1 MGGIGL
7 AFLLLFWFFVF
18 YFIVLPLDLPRKQEQ
33 KKIMALIVQKFGGT
47 SVGSPEKIKAVAE
60 RVLRYKSQGNQMVV
74 VLSAMSG
81 ETNRL
86 VALASQ
92 MQEFPDTREMDML
105 LSTGEQVTIALF
117 AMAIKH
123 AGGDAISFL
132 GDQVKILTDSVHT
145 KARIESIDSEKILAE
160 LEQGRVVII
169 AGFQGVNELGDIT
182 TLGRGGSDTT
192 AVALAASLKADSCE
206 IFTDVEGV
214 YTTDPNICS
223 KARKID
229 RISYDEML
237 ELASLGAKVLD
248 IRSVTFAK
256 RYNVPIHVRS
266 TFTETEGTWVVE
278 EDKQMEGMIVSGVTY
293 NKNEARITVSGVP
306 NQPGLAAKIFT
317 PISDADIIVDMI
329 IQNQDAGRGKAD
341 MTFTVMRTDYERTLK
356 LLQDVVSKIGAE
368 QVQGDTNITK
378 ISIVGVGMRNHSGIA
393 ATMFSVLAKE
403 GINISM
409 ISTSEIKVSCVI
421 EEKYTELAIRALHDA
436 FELDKVNLPTEEA

>member
-1 MGGIGL
+1 
-7 AFLLLFWFFVF
+7 
-18 YFIVLPLDLPRKQEQ
+18 
-33 KKIMALIVQKFGGT
+33 MALIVQKFGGT

-60 RVLRYKSQGNQMVV
+60 RVLRGKNQGNKMVV

-92 MQEFPDTREMDML
+92 MQELPDTREMDML

-117 AMAIKH
+117 AMAVKQ
-123 AGGDAISFL
+123 AGADAVSFL
-132 GDQVKILTDSVHT
+132 GDQVKINTDSVHT
-145 KARIESIDSEKILAE
+145 KARIESIDSDKIMTE
-160 LEQGRVVII
+160 LNQGRVVVI
-169 AGFQGVNELGDIT
+169 AGFQGVNDKGDIT

-192 AVALAASLKADSCE
+192 AVALAAALKADSCE
-206 IFTDVEGV
+206 IYTDVEGV

-256 RYNVPIHVRS
+256 RYKVPVHVRS

-278 EDKQMEGMIVSGVTY
+278 EDKQMEGLIVSGVTY

-306 NQPGLAAKIFT
+306 NQPGIAAKIFT

-356 LLQDVVSKIGAE
+356 LLQEVVARIGAE
-368 QVQGDTNITK
+368 KVQGDTNIVK

-393 ATMFSVLAKE
+393 STMFSVLAKE

-421 EEKYTELAIRALHDA
+421 EEKYTELAVRALHDA
-436 FELDKVNLPTEEA
+436 FELDKVNQPFEEK